1 MKLQKDLMVE
11 NLLDIY
17 LSVYLS
23 LYRDIC
29 LSKLTFL
36 ITVGSFFFT
45 FVFIKISLNVVEGSC
60 NWFPQKN
67 KQAKLV

>member
-29 LSKLTFL
+29 LCKLTFL
-36 ITVGSFFFT
+36 VTEGSSFFFT

-60 NWFPQKN
+60 N
-67 KQAKLV
+67 